1 MQPQQQSRRR
11 KLMLQGLRQKRV
23 GRWSCFSTHSFALP
37 DPGPKWVE
45 TLDAHTVSARTGI
58 ICKYFTVYCV
68 GSPLPWTPAG
78 PVVRPL
84 RPVVT
89 LLVTPFRDSVQLG

>member
-11 KLMLQGLRQKRV
+11 KLMLQGLRQKR
-23 GRWSCFSTHSFALP
+23 GWSLVVLALP

-68 GSPLPWTPAG
+68 GSPLPWTPGCEAAATG
-78 PVVRPL
+78 RNVIGHPVP
-84 RPVVT
+84 
-89 LLVTPFRDSVQLG
+89 